1 MAFTIVATF
10 QFSDSDDLKK
20 TLPFLMAHGER
31 CLADE
36 PGTLQF
42 DFSHVRNDDCKLF
55 VYEVYQD
62 KDAFKSHASGE
73 SLKELDADIENLGV
87 EFEMTPVFGAGVK

>member
-20 TLPFLMAHGER
+20 TL
-31 CLADE
+31 
-36 PGTLQF
+36 
-42 DFSHVRNDDCKLF
+42 KLF